1 MLKIGQAEI
10 DAVSRVIKSGNMFR
24 YHRTSQCERFETR
37 YARDLKIKYVH
48 MTASGT
54 CALTAALV
62 GLEIGPGCEVL
73 VPAHTYMASAVA
85 VLATG
90 AIPVIVDV
98 DESLTLDPDA
108 AADAVGPRT
117 KAIMPVHMWGLPCD
131 MDRIM
136 RLARKH
142 DLKVMEDACQG
153 VGGSY
158 KGKKLGS
165 FGHANAFSFNYF
177 KNMTSG
183 EGGAVV
189 SNNARVMKRAHCAI
203 DCTLYYWKGR
213 DSSLQPFAFSGARA
227 TEISGAIMNVQLGRL
242 PGMIRAC
249 RAEKK
254 KILKATA
261 GTGLTSITNHSL
273 SHECGTKIGYLL
285 PTAKQAETFRQIA
298 GGTIA
303 GNTGRH
309 VFTEWDQ
316 VLSQNGGPSRG
327 MNPYKF
333 KLNQRC
339 RRRVRQSDYRR
350 SLDILSRT
358 VLIGTHPEHTTSQI
372 DAQIRKHKKA
382 AKAAGVT
389 A

>member
-10 DAVSRVIKSGNMFR
+10 DAVSRVIKSENVFR
-24 YHRTSQCERFETR
+24 YDHAGTCERFETR
-37 YARDLKIKYVH
+37 YGKHLKVKYVH

-54 CALTAALV
+54 QALTAALV

-73 VPAHTYMASAVA
+73 VPAHTYMASAIA
-85 VLATG
+85 VLAVG

-117 KAIMPVHMWGLPCD
+117 QAVMPVHMWGLPCD

-136 RLARKH
+136 SMARKH
-142 DLKVMEDACQG
+142 KLKVIEDACQG
-153 VGGSY
+153 VGGGY
-158 KGKKLGS
+158 KGRKLGS

-177 KNMTSG
+177 KNMTCG

-189 SNNARVMKRAHCAI
+189 SNHARVMKRACCAI
-203 DCTLYYWKGR
+203 DCASYYWNGR
-213 DSSLQPFAFSGARA
+213 DKSLQPFAFTGARA
-227 TEISGAIMNVQLGRL
+227 TEISGAIMNVQLDRL
-242 PGMIRAC
+242 PGMIKAC

-261 GTGLTSITNHSL
+261 RMGLTSITNHSL
-273 SHECGTKIGYLL
+273 SDECGTCIGQIL
-285 PTAKQAETFRQIA
+285 PTAKQAKTFGQIV

-316 VLSQNGGPSRG
+316 ILSQNGGPNRG
-327 MNPYKF
+327 MNPYRF

-339 RRRVRQSDYRR
+339 RRRVRKSDYSR
-350 SLDILSRT
+350 SLEILSRA
-358 VLIGTHPEHTTSQI
+358 VLVRTHPDHTDTQI
-372 DAQIRKHKKA
+372 DTLIRKHKKA
-382 AKAAGVT
+382 AEAAGVK